1 MVTLGVALGILMSVS
16 RARWLAEQQRK
27 ALLA

>member
-1 MVTLGVALGILMSVS
+1 VALGILMSVS